1 MENKNLVLIM
11 DLKEQLKKVR
21 ADKRSKEKE
30 IANLVAQIEELE
42 SQDTGK
48 IPPKYFKSKGLDVF
62 SITAY
67 KTKSTKK
74 NLPDG
79 YFYADIVTVYYDATM
94 NIDQVQY
101 LVDEQCCY
109 PKRCSFADVYD
120 EITEAEYNNIKKKA
134 MDAIAK

>member
-11 DLKEQLKKVR
+11 DLKEQLEKDR

-30 IANLVAQIEELE
+30 IANLVAQIDELE
-42 SQDTGK
+42 TQDTGK
-48 IPPKYFKSKGLDVF
+48 IPPKYFKSKGTDLF
-62 SITAY
+62 YTTAY
-67 KTKSTKK
+67 KTKCTKK

-79 YFYADIVTVYYDATM
+79 YFYADIVTVYYNKTM
-94 NIDQVQY
+94 DINRVQY
-101 LVDEQCCY
+101 LVDERCCY
-109 PKRCSFADVYD
+109 PKGYSFANVYD

>member
-1 MENKNLVLIM
+1 M
-11 DLKEQLKKVR
+11 DLKEQLKKAR

-30 IANLVAQIEELE
+30 IANLVVQIEELE
-42 SQDTGK
+42 TQDTGK

-62 SITAY
+62 CITAY

-79 YFYADIVTVYYDATM
+79 YFYADIVTVYYDEAM
-94 NIDQVQY
+94 NISQVQY
-101 LVDEQCCY
+101 LVDERCCY
-109 PKRCSFADVYD
+109 PKRCFFTDVYD

>member
-11 DLKEQLKKVR
+11 DLKEQLKKAR

-42 SQDTGK
+42 TQDTGK

-62 SITAY
+62 CITAY

-79 YFYADIVTVYYDATM
+79 YFYADIVTVYYDEAM
-94 NIDQVQY
+94 NISQVQY
-101 LVDEQCCY
+101 LVDERCCY
-109 PKRCSFADVYD
+109 PKRCFFTDVYD

>member
-11 DLKEQLKKVR
+11 DLKEQLKKAR

-42 SQDTGK
+42 TQDTGK

-62 SITAY
+62 CITAY

-79 YFYADIVTVYYDATM
+79 YFYADIVTVYYDEAM
-94 NIDQVQY
+94 NISQVQY
-101 LVDEQCCY
+101 LVDERCCY
-109 PKRCSFADVYD
+109 PKKCFFTDVYD